1 MRLIDAH
8 IHMDR
13 MAGEDILRLAW
24 AGLEVA
30 VIPSPHLMSGL
41 LYPKTLFELW
51 EKTLNYMVK
60 YAASMGIDVYVA
72 LAVPFYGIT
81 DEGYDE
87 CLKKLPEYLKEKRV
101 IGMGE
106 IGLDTGNE
114 HEQYLLRA
122 QLAMAK
128 ERNLP
133 VIMHT
138 PTPRQP
144 QTPEVTPQ
152 IIDFLKREKFPLEK
166 AVLDHS
172 GKNTIPV
179 RLKSGCITGLS
190 ICYDKLTAEE
200 VSEVVR
206 ANPEA
211 REKIIIGSE
220 LGYGG
225 AGHLSIAKA
234 AWCMKMD
241 GMPVKEIERVTWDN
255 PKRIFNLPVK

>member
-1 MRLIDAH
+1 MRLIDSH

-13 MAGEDILRLAW
+13 MAGEDILRMAW
-24 AGLEVA
+24 AGCEAA

-41 LYPKTLFELW
+41 FEAKTLIELW

-72 LAVPFYGIT
+72 LAVPFYGLAH
-81 DEGYDE
+81 EGYDE

-114 HEQYLLRA
+114 HEQYLLKA

-128 ERNLP
+128 ERNFP
-133 VIMHT
+133 VILHT

-144 QTPEVTPQ
+144 QTSEVTPQ
-152 IIDFLKREKFPLEK
+152 IIDFLKKEQFPLEK

-172 GKNTIPV
+172 GKNTIPL

-200 VSEVVR
+200 VSEIVR
-206 ANPEA
+206 NNPVD
-211 REKIIIGSE
+211 RDKIIIGSE

-225 AGHLSIAKA
+225 AGHLSIVKA
-234 AWCMKMD
+234 AWAMKMD
-241 GMPVKEIERVTWDN
+241 GMTVKEIEKVTWDN

>member
-1 MRLIDAH
+1 MRLIDTH
-8 IHMDR
+8 VHLDR
-13 MAGEDILRLAW
+13 TAGEDILRMAW
-24 AGLEVA
+24 GGVEVGI
-30 VIPSPHLMSGL
+30 VPTPHLMSGL
-41 LYPKTLFELW
+41 FVPKTVFELW

-60 YAASMGIDVYVA
+60 YAASMGINIYVA

-81 DEGYDE
+81 HEGYDE

-101 IGMGE
+101 VAMGE

-114 HEQYLLRA
+114 HEQYLLKA

-128 ERNLP
+128 EHNLP
-133 VIMHT
+133 IIMHT

-144 QTPEVTPQ
+144 QTQEVTPQ
-152 IIDFLKREKFPLEK
+152 IINFLKQEKFPLEK

-172 GKNTIPV
+172 GKKTIPL

-200 VSEVVR
+200 VSEIIQN
-206 ANPEA
+206 NPA
-211 REKIIIGSE
+211 DRDKIIIGSE

-225 AGHLSIAKA
+225 AGHLSIVKA
-234 AWCMKMD
+234 AWAMKMD

>member
-1 MRLIDAH
+1 
-8 IHMDR
+8 
-13 MAGEDILRLAW
+13 MAGEDILRMAW
-24 AGLEVA
+24 AGCEVA
-30 VIPSPHLMSGL
+30 IIPTPHLMSGL
-41 LYPKTLFELW
+41 FEPKTLIDLW

-72 LAVPFYGIT
+72 LSVPFYGLT
-81 DEGYDE
+81 HEGYDE
-87 CLKKLPEYLKEKRV
+87 CLKILPEYLKEKRV

-114 HEQYLLRA
+114 HEQYLLKA

-128 ERNLP
+128 ERHFP
-133 VIMHT
+133 VILHT

-152 IIDFLKREKFPLEK
+152 IIDFLKKEKFPLGK

-200 VSEVVR
+200 VSEIIR
-206 ANPEA
+206 NNPA
-211 REKIIIGSE
+211 DRDNIIIGSE

-225 AGHLSIAKA
+225 AGHLSIVKA
-234 AWCMKMD
+234 AWAMKMD

>member
-8 IHMDR
+8 VHMDR
-13 MAGEDILRLAW
+13 VAGEDILRMAW
-24 AGLEVA
+24 GGVEVGI
-30 VIPSPHLMSGL
+30 IPTPHLMSGL
-41 LYPKTLFELW
+41 FYPKTVIELW

-60 YAASMGIDVYVA
+60 YAASMGINCFAA

-81 DEGYDE
+81 TEGYDE
-87 CLKKLPEYLKEKRV
+87 CLKKLPEFLKEKRV
-101 IGMGE
+101 VGIGE

-114 HEQYLLRA
+114 HELRLFKA
-122 QLAMAK
+122 QLDIAK
-128 ERNLP
+128 EYNMP
-133 VIMHT
+133 IIMHT

-152 IIDFLKREKFPLEK
+152 IIEVLKKEKFPMEK

-172 GKNTIPV
+172 GKNTIKT
-179 RLKSGCITGLS
+179 RLASGAITGLS

-200 VSEVVR
+200 VADIVIN
-206 ANPEA
+206 NPEK
-211 REKIIIGSE
+211 RDVIIIGSE

-225 AGHLSIAKA
+225 AGHLSLVKA
-234 AWCMKMD
+234 AWAMKMD

-255 PKRIFNLPVK
+255 PKRIFNLPVR